1 MEDEY
6 CPSSAEDEGPEESDS
21 DEDYTSISEGGS
33 ESGILVVLA
42 WLHFW
47 RDLCLVQLC
56 ANYRL
61 VSITLSPYLFS
72 R

>member
-6 CPSSAEDEGPEESDS
+6 CPSSVEDEGPEESDS

-47 RDLCLVQLC
+47 RG
-56 ANYRL
+56 
-61 VSITLSPYLFS
+61 SMFS
-72 R
+72 AAVCKLQAGKHYV